1 VEVLV
6 AAAIVAIISVMLV
19 FAFYTMANVGRRASD
34 ITSADEE
41 LSEDI
46 ALDETAHKDAVS
58 GELEFTINGKPFKL
72 PSMFNTYTTEDGRS
86 FSTFEYGGG

>member
-1 VEVLV
+1 LV

-46 ALDETAHKDAVS
+46 ALDETARKEEVP
-58 GELEFTINGKPFKL
+58 GELSFEINGKEFKL
-72 PSMFNTYTTEDGRS
+72 PSVFNTYTTSDDRS
-86 FSTFEYGGG
+86 FSTFEYKSDG